1 MKPCPSDPGAPT
13 SEEEKGRRACLSLA
27 TVLMLVFGSIVFI
40 AVAIVLAIGL
50 WSARTNTFSLINSL
64 VQQTVN
70 SSVDKIVSHLEPVER
85 QARSIAEAI
94 AAGEISPKNEK
105 EFIRF
110 IRASLRPLP
119 QLGGTAFIAPNRR
132 VVLVIRKGPVI
143 RFDGSRDPDVA
154 DTFANFNKGGNWGRP
169 VARKDESERLSTVM
183 NYRIPARRNGKL
195 LGFIASTVRIRDL
208 SVYLGSLGARFGI
221 NAFILYGKDRVL
233 AHELLGKDDY
243 PGLSPQNPLPKLD
256 TFRDPV
262 LANIWTG
269 PRPGRWE
276 NPLAGEIDGHFIEI
290 GEKTYLFTYKVLTG
304 FADKPLT
311 VGTYYPVESLSAE
324 LTRLRWAGGA
334 SILALVLALAAAL
347 FVARRIARPIGLL
360 AHRARKISELDF
372 SSVPPL
378 GKSRLRELDE
388 QARAF
393 NAMLN
398 GLRWLE
404 IYVPKRLVHHLIRRA
419 VGHLPSEQRN
429 VTVLF
434 TDISG
439 FTRMSEGLPA
449 AEVADF
455 LNRHFAML
463 AEIVEDEDGM
473 VDKFIGDSL
482 MAFWGAPD
490 ETADHADRAIR
501 AALRMREAIVA
512 DNEKRRAEGLSPVHL
527 RIGIHTGLVTVG
539 NIGAPGRMN
548 YTIVGDTVNVGQRLE
563 QLGKLYAKKE
573 CGDVCILFSRD
584 TRTAMHEDIPHH
596 CAGMHRLPGR
606 SQPIEVYLLE
616 S

>member
-1 MKPCPSDPGAPT
+1 MNSCPSDLGKPA
-13 SEEEKGRRACLSLA
+13 SEEEKERRACFSLA

-40 AVAIVLAIGL
+40 AVAVVLTIGL

-64 VQQTVN
+64 VQQTVD
-70 SSVDKIVSHLEPVER
+70 SSVDKIIGHLEPVER

-94 AAGEISPKNEK
+94 AAGEISPED
-105 EFIRF
+105 EQAFIRF

-119 QLGGTAFIAPNRR
+119 QLGGTAFIASDRR

-143 RFDGSRDPDVA
+143 RFDGSQDPDVA
-154 DTFANFNKGGNWGRP
+154 DTFANFNKGGNWGKP

-183 NYRIPARRNGKL
+183 NYRIPVRRNGRL

-208 SVYLGSLGARFGI
+208 SVYLDSLGARFGI
-221 NAFILYGKDRVL
+221 NAFILYGTDRVL
-233 AHELLGKDDY
+233 AHKLLEKGDY
-243 PGLSPQNPLPKLD
+243 PGLSAQNPLPKID
-256 TFRDPV
+256 SFKDPV
-262 LANIWTG
+262 LASIWTG
-269 PRPGRWE
+269 RRPGRWE
-276 NPLAGEIDGHFIEI
+276 NPLDGKIDGHFVEVDN
-290 GEKTYLFTYKVLTG
+290 KTYLFTYKILTE

-347 FVARRIARPIGLL
+347 FVAKRIAHPIGLL

-439 FTRMSEGLPA
+439 FTHMSEGLPA

-490 ETADHADRAIR
+490 ETDDHADRAMS
-501 AALRMREAIVA
+501 AASRMRDVIIA
-512 DNEKRRAEGLSPVHL
+512 DNEKRRAAGLPPVHL

-563 QLGKLYAKKE
+563 QLGKIYAKEE

-584 TRTAMHEDIPHH
+584 TKSVLHKERPHH
-596 CAGMHRLPGR
+596 CAGMHYLPGR
-606 SQPIEVYLLE
+606 RQPIEVYLLD